1 MVARWVGD
9 AAPTSSPIETEMP
22 GDGAVERC
30 SHGGIAV
37 IDRSEPGVGLG
48 LLQIGPGVVVRR
60 GRLIQRRLRD
70 GLPLHQF
77 GLALEIEFGLSQG
90 CLCAGFGGLRLLE
103 LQFVGL
109 GLDREQRGA
118 FLHEGAVLVI
128 DRLQE
133 ALHARDQI
141 DALDRG
147 SVAGRIEK
155 ARDRALHRQRDVHLR
170 QRRRDKGVLFAAA

>member
-1 MVARWVGD
+1 MVGKMGRRCRADQFADRDQMRGD
-9 AAPTSSPIETEMP
+9 
-22 GDGAVERC
+22 DAVERR
-30 SHGGIAV
+30 SHLGIAV
-37 IDRSEPGVGLG
+37 IDRGEPGVDLG
-48 LLQIGPGVVVRR
+48 LLQIGLGVVARR

-77 GLALEIEFGLSQG
+77 GLTLEIEFGLSQG
-90 CLCAGFGGLRLLE
+90 CLRAGFGGLRLFE
-103 LQFVGL
+103 PQFVGL